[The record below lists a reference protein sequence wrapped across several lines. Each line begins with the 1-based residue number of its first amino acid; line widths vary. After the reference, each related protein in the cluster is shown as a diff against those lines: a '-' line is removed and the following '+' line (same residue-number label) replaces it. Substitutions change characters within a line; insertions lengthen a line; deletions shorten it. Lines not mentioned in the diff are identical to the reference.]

1 MFRSILALTL
11 LAGCSGGTDDTATA
25 SGDAVAGVDV
35 FNAICASCHGV
46 GGTGGSGP
54 DLTAE
59 SEGAGEIEEIVRN
72 GEGEMPGYEGTLD
85 DQEIADVVAYVVS
98 IGGEGEVE
106 D

>member
-1 MFRSILALTL
+1 MFRSILVLTL
-11 LAGCSGGTDDTATA
+11 LAGCSGGTEDTAT
-25 SGDAVAGVDV
+25 GDAVAGEAV
-35 FNAICASCHGV
+35 FDANCASCHGV
-46 GGTGGSGP
+46 GGTGGSSGP

-72 GEGEMPGYEGTLD
+72 GEGDMPGFEGSLD

-98 IGGEGEVE
+98 IGSGEDEE